1 MLKECPYYKRVRHL
15 CRVIVLA
22 GMVSFVA
29 VPSATL
35 DDPAPVVWPVSAAW
49 PKTFPVSDAIS
60 LVMGDSRLFVV
71 QASRVSAFQWS
82 DGKELWKADLTATT
96 RPVIDEGRVF
106 VSTGNDIHA
115 LAESTGAPQWRRPV
129 GALSISPTAKAGW
142 LIVPGDDL
150 SLQGVNASQ
159 GSEVWRI
166 ILPAPLTAPV
176 VIDGDLVFGACADGV
191 VRAWQITD
199 GAVRWTRE
207 LGTRPTQIL
216 AASGQVFAG
225 GEDGSL
231 FSFRPSD
238 GKENWKY
245 RLEITIVGRLA
256 VDNEHV
262 YATTIDNSVHA
273 HAFNGHRAW
282 HQLLAA
288 RVVDGLY
295 ADSGN
300 VFVPMSNGE
309 VRIFLARGGRR
320 AGRITAA
327 PAEATVLGGLVASG
341 AADRLQMALTMSA
354 GSELIVTTFRRTGL
368 AAVPATAAPPSTPLI
383 LSRPGG
389 LSGPGAGGR
398 P

>member
-1 MLKECPYYKRVRHL
+1 MLKECTYYSRVRHL
-15 CRVIVLA
+15 RIAIVLA
-22 GMVSFVA
+22 GAVCCVA
-29 VPSATL
+29 APSASL
-35 DDPAPVVWPVSAAW
+35 DDPVPVAWPVSAAW

-60 LVMGDSRLFVV
+60 LVMGDSRVFVV
-71 QASRVSAFQWS
+71 QPARVSAFQWS
-82 DGKELWKADLTATT
+82 DGKELWKVDLTATT

-106 VSTGNDIHA
+106 VSAANEIHA
-115 LAESTGAPQWRRPV
+115 LTEATGASQWHRPV
-129 GALSISPTAKAGW
+129 GSLSISPTAKAGW

-176 VIDGDLVFGACADGV
+176 VIDGELVFGACADGV
-191 VRAWQITD
+191 VRAWQIAD
-199 GAVRWTRE
+199 GAVRWTQE

-216 AASGQVFAG
+216 AASGQVFVG
-225 GEDGSL
+225 GDDGGL
-231 FSFRPSD
+231 FSLRYRD

-256 VDNEHV
+256 ADNEQV

-273 HAFNGHRAW
+273 HSFNGHRAW
-282 HQLLAA
+282 RQGLAA

-295 ADSGN
+295 SDSGS

-320 AGRITAA
+320 AGRIAAA
-327 PAEATVLGGLVASG
+327 PADATVLGGLVASG
-341 AADRLQMALTMSA
+341 VADRLQMAITMSA

-368 AAVPATAAPPSTPLI
+368 AAVPATAAPPSTPLL

-389 LSGPGAGGR
+389 
-398 P
+398 